1 MHAPELGLEPLV
13 RREKGARRDRVKR
26 MLVEGFLRR
35 LVRKGELRVID
46 AGGRSYEFKGQEPL
60 TRATIR
66 FTDRR
71 IEREMLLNPGLAVPE
86 AYVDGR
92 LIVEEGDLR
101 DFLEICS
108 VNTSIGLPLSGYS
121 FSGPLRRLLRRLYQ
135 FHPPQRSK
143 ANVAHHYDLSGALY
157 ELFLDSERQY
167 TCAYFPT
174 GKEDIEEAQRAKER
188 HIAAKLLLRP
198 GQKVL
203 DMGCGWGSLA
213 LHLAGEHQV
222 DVTGVT
228 LSEEQVR
235 WGNERM
241 RARGLGD
248 RARLLLQD
256 YRAAT
261 GRFDRI
267 VSIGMLEHVGIN
279 HYGTLFRQIRDL
291 LPDDGVAL
299 VHSIGRRDGPHINH
313 PWLTKWIFP
322 GSYAP
327 ALSEVIPAIERQG
340 LWITDLEI
348 LRLHYTQT
356 LKRWREK
363 FLANWDKAK
372 AIYDERFCRMWD
384 VYLVGTELFFTHQG
398 GFIFQ
403 IQVTKE
409 QTAVPLT
416 RDYIYEAEHGL
427 PLAHAR
433 AAE

>member
-1 MHAPELGLEPLV
+1 
-13 RREKGARRDRVKR
+13 
-26 MLVEGFLRR
+26 
-35 LVRKGELRVID
+35 
-46 AGGRSYEFKGQEPL
+46 
-60 TRATIR
+60 
-66 FTDRR
+66 
-71 IEREMLLNPGLAVPE
+71 
-86 AYVDGR
+86 
-92 LIVEEGDLR
+92 VEEGDLR

-108 VNTSIGLPLSGYS
+108 VNTSIGLPFSGYS

-340 LWITDLEI
+340 LWITDIEI
-348 LRLHYTQT
+348 LRLHYAQT

-403 IQVTKE
+403 IQIAKE